1 MKVLNL
7 SRPELEVNND
17 LDIRITVSDPQ
28 SMMLDLGRIRT
39 AVCIMLIVPDPY
51 DSIALGAGFANEPLH
66 KECRYVLAGFD
77 RSQSPWKSIPP
88 DSEEIERKIVELT
101 AIGRKFLRIFNL
113 LPK

>member
-28 SMMLDLGRIRT
+28 SMMLDLGRIRI
-39 AVCIMLIVPDPY
+39 AVAIVLIVPDPY
-51 DSIALGAGFANEPLH
+51 DPIEPLC
-66 KECRYVLAGFD
+66 KECRYVLAGLN
-77 RSQSPWKSIPP
+77 RAETPWKSIPP
-88 DSEEIERKIVELT
+88 DSKEIERKIVELT